1 MINIAVIGSGDWGK
15 NLVRNFSQLENA
27 HLKTVCDTDEKRL
40 QNVRSAYPGVSTT
53 TKLAEVLDDKDIS
66 AVVIASP
73 AVMHYQM
80 VEAALLK
87 GKHTYVEKPFTLKSA
102 EAQKL
107 VNLARDKKL
116 VLMVGHL
123 LKYHPAV
130 TYLKNLI
137 DSGDIGEVYYL
148 YSQRL
153 NLGKV
158 RADENAMWSFAPHDL
173 AVINYLLGETPVS
186 VSARGEAY
194 LQKNIDDVVFM
205 TLGFKSKKIAHI
217 HISWLDPHKV
227 RRLTIVG
234 SKKMVVFDDTEATD
248 KIKIYDKGASKET
261 KYETYGEYISLR
273 FGDIII
279 PHLKLTEPLNV
290 LCKHFIDCVTNN
302 KVPLTDGQDGLEVVK
317 ILESAQQSLD
327 KDGMPIGI

>member
-1 MINIAVIGSGDWGK
+1 MINIAVIGAGDWGR

-27 HLKTVCDTDEKRL
+27 CLKAVVDTDDKRL
-40 QNVRSAYPGVSTT
+40 KYVMTTYPGISTT
-53 TKLAEVLDDKDIS
+53 TKLAEVLDDPIIN
-66 AVVIASP
+66 AVVISSP

-80 VEAALLK
+80 VEAALQA

-107 VNLARDKKL
+107 VDLARAKKL

-130 TYLKNLI
+130 TYLKDLI
-137 DSGDIGEVYYL
+137 DSGAIGEVYYL

-158 RADENAMWSFAPHDL
+158 RSDENAMWSFAPHDL
-173 AVINYLLGETPVS
+173 SVINYLLGETPVS

-194 LQKNIDDVVFM
+194 LQPDIDDVAFM

-217 HISWLDPHKV
+217 HLSWLDPHKV

-261 KYETYGEYISLR
+261 NYETYGEYISLR
-273 FGDIII
+273 FGDIVI

-290 LCKHFIDCVTNN
+290 LCKHFIDCIIKN
-302 KVPLTDGQDGLEVVK
+302 KTPLTDGQDGLEVVK
-317 ILESAQQSLD
+317 ILEAAQQSLD
-327 KDGMPIGI
+327 KDGVPVSI

>member
-15 NLVRNFSQLENA
+15 NLVRNFSQLENVR
-27 HLKTVCDTDEKRL
+27 LKTVCDTDEKRL
-40 QNVRSAYPGVSTT
+40 QHVRSAYPGVSTT
-53 TKLAEVLDDKDIS
+53 AKLAEVLDDKDIN

-73 AVMHYQM
+73 AVLHYQM
-80 VEAALLK
+80 VEAALRK
-87 GKHTYVEKPFTLKSA
+87 GKHTYVEKPFTLKSG

-107 VNLARDKKL
+107 VDLAREKKL
-116 VLMVGHL
+116 ILMVGHL

-137 DSGDIGEVYYL
+137 DSGGIGEVYYL

-158 RADENAMWSFAPHDL
+158 RSDENAMWSFAPHDL

-186 VSARGEAY
+186 VSAWGEAY
-194 LQKNIDDVVFM
+194 LQKDIDDVVFM
-205 TLGFKSKKIAHI
+205 TLGFKSKKIAHV
-217 HISWLDPHKV
+217 HLSWLDPHKV

-261 KYETYGEYISLR
+261 NYETYGEYISLR
-273 FGDIII
+273 FGDIVI

-290 LCKHFIDCVTNN
+290 LCKHFIDCIAKN
-302 KVPLTDGQDGLEVVK
+302 KTPLTDGQDGLEVVK
-317 ILESAQQSLD
+317 ILEAAQQSLD
-327 KDGMPIGI
+327 QDGVPVRI